1 MRSTRN
7 LLAPF
12 LGSVA
17 VSTIMVVSIFAAPPT
32 AEDDVKIVGNWKV
45 SPPGLERVY
54 EITAGRNLKIVGGKV
69 KDKTG
74 RLTPRNDGAYTV
86 NLEGGAIERLSYVPT
101 NDQLVIEYFDNR
113 KSMDLG
119 LVKWKSPGVRMPGN
133 K

>member
-1 MRSTRN
+1 M
-7 LLAPF
+7 
-12 LGSVA
+12 A
-17 VSTIMVVSIFAAPPT
+17 VSVFAAPPT
-32 AEDDVKIVGNWKV
+32 AEDDAKIVGTWKV

-54 EITAGRNLKIVGGKV
+54 EISAGRNLKIVGGTV

-86 NLEGGAIERLSYVPT
+86 NLEGGAIERVSYVRAD
-101 NDQLVIEYFDNR
+101 DQLVIEYFDNR

-119 LVKWKSPGVRMPGN
+119 LIKWKSPAIRMPAN